1 MYERERARESMFGD
15 AKRLEERE
23 RKSKKAFCLNEHT
36 KRAYYQRQEW
46 KKPLYVA
53 LSFRCVFVCVYVCI
67 HRAATANYE
76 ENRQTR
82 EKEKSL
88 KKTQEL

>member
-1 MYERERARESMFGD
+1 MNTQNVHIIKD
-15 AKRLEERE
+15 K
-23 RKSKKAFCLNEHT
+23 NE
-36 KRAYYQRQEW
+36 

-82 EKEKSL
+82 EKEK
-88 KKTQEL
+88 KT